1 MLQNRNISLFVIND
15 FVSQIGNS
23 IFSIL
28 IMWYV
33 YETTTSAIAT
43 ALIGSFTHIS
53 AFFIGPIAG
62 VYADRSKNPKS
73 VFSWILRF
81 NSFILI
87 IMVICIYILSNE
99 MEIFAVFVLVAIRNI
114 SFDFLYPVQ
123 TRVIPLIVP
132 KDSVTKLLGYR
143 SVSGNISSLLGNA
156 VSGFVISLV
165 GIIGGLILNS
175 ITFFLS
181 SILISLL
188 KLIQSPQSNK
198 VKDLNSEDCQGFES
212 KKMGLKK
219 ELLEG
224 SKVLWNNDSL
234 RKITIIS
241 CLLNVVSMVGPMIV
255 VYFNSYLNASSTTY
269 GVFNAMI
276 TLGSI
281 ISGAIIGLL
290 VKKHNNSTIVL
301 FGWSLLSII
310 FFFMALN
317 KVIWIIFVLGLLL
330 GICLTLPNIILNSV
344 QILIIPDEYR
354 GRVSTLL
361 QAVSVVLIPVSNF
374 LGGIIADNLGANY
387 VFLFCGLWQFL
398 VVLIVYKN
406 RELFNIQSTETETAL

>member
-1 MLQNRNISLFVIND
+1 M
-15 FVSQIGNS
+15 
-23 IFSIL
+23 
-28 IMWYV
+28 
-33 YETTTSAIAT
+33 
-43 ALIGSFTHIS
+43 
-53 AFFIGPIAG
+53 
-62 VYADRSKNPKS
+62 
-73 VFSWILRF
+73 
-81 NSFILI
+81 
-87 IMVICIYILSNE
+87 
-99 MEIFAVFVLVAIRNI
+99 
-114 SFDFLYPVQ
+114 
-123 TRVIPLIVP
+123 
-132 KDSVTKLLGYR
+132 
-143 SVSGNISSLLGNA
+143 
-156 VSGFVISLV
+156 
-165 GIIGGLILNS
+165 
-175 ITFFLS
+175 
-181 SILISLL
+181 L

-330 GICLTLPNIILNSV
+330 GICLTLPNIILDSV

-406 RELFNIQSTETETAL
+406 REIFNIQSTETETAL